1 MKTLHSTIGNTPSL
15 SLPLKGEGCE
25 GLANEM
31 SLTRSWAR
39 SWVGVKILLNQVLK
53 NMTYLF
59 KGTIFLLIAFHVM
72 IGLAIAS
79 QTANAATLKPVSVI
93 EGDVL
98 TLGDIFDDVTHN
110 ADYVISAAPQPGQ
123 DMTLNAKTLHRI
135 AVALDLPWRPTSH
148 ADQIVIR
155 RNATIIPY
163 DSIESSLKKEIENK
177 GIEGNYKISLNS
189 GKPSFTLPNTLNPTV
204 EVTRFTYDQQKDYFT
219 ATLVA
224 PSQENPVKKI
234 DVSGTVERLV
244 KVPVLRNNLQNGD
257 IIGQGDIDFVNVPQ
271 ERLQHDVIMDENKL
285 LGMTPR
291 RVAYAGKFVLDGTLQ
306 SPQLI
311 ERGEAITIQ
320 FKQGPLILTAKGRAL
335 QSGAKGDM
343 IRVKNTDS
351 SKMIDAVVIAS
362 NQVIVE

>member
-1 MKTLHSTIGNTPSL
+1 MVFIHNKTTNTPSL

-31 SLTRSWAR
+31 SLTRN
-39 SWVGVKILLNQVLK
+39 WVGVEILLNQVLK

-59 KGTIFLLIAFHVM
+59 KITIFLMITLHVM

-98 TLGDIFDDVTHN
+98 TVGDIFDGVTRN
-110 ADYVISAAPQPGQ
+110 ADYVISAAPPPGK
-123 DMTLNAKTLHRI
+123 DITLNAKTLHRI
-135 AVALDLPWRPTSH
+135 AVALDLPWRPTST
-148 ADQIVIR
+148 ADQITVR
-155 RNATIIPY
+155 RDATIISY
-163 DSIESSLKKEIENK
+163 DSIEDTLKKEIENK
-177 GIEGNYKISLNS
+177 GITGNYKISLNS

-204 EVTRFTYDQQKDYFT
+204 EVTRFTYDQQRDYFT
-219 ATLVA
+219 ATLVS
-224 PSQENPVKKI
+224 PSQENPVKKME
-234 DVSGTVERLV
+234 VSGTVERLV
-244 KVPVLRNNLQNGD
+244 RVPVLRNNLQNGD
-257 IIGQGDIDFVNVPQ
+257 IIGKNDIDFVNIPQ
-271 ERLQHDVIMDENKL
+271 ERLQHDVIMDAEKL

-306 SPQLI
+306 SPQI
-311 ERGEAITIQ
+311 VARGEPVTIA
-320 FKQGPLILTAKGRAL
+320 FREGTLILTAKGRAL

-343 IRVKNTDS
+343 IRVKNMNS
-351 SKMIDAVVIAS
+351 SKTLDAIVTAA